1 MAILI
6 PRRKFSM
13 WGREFSQ
20 AMAGSL
26 IDQRGP
32 IYTCRMRICSLL
44 PSATEIVYALGL
56 GDQLVGVSHAC
67 DYPEIARV
75 KPVVSQSVQQI
86 THLTSEEID
95 AIVRQARANSNPLYW
110 IDGDLL
116 QELKPDLIITQE
128 ICEVCAIDSG
138 SVFETVAKVLDY
150 QPDILT
156 IRPNFVV
163 DILQNVRNIATV
175 AKVPERGEELADSLQ
190 ERIQTVVDAVSCQ
203 EAHPRVL
210 CLDWLDPLRN
220 TGQWVPELVAIA
232 GGDDQLAEAG
242 GRSRELTWKEVVD
255 YAPEYLMVMPCA
267 FDPERVRQETSGKL
281 TGLEGWSG
289 LPAVQMDQVFL
300 FDGRI
305 PTRHGPRVVDVL
317 ESLAEAMHPQIFN
330 GISLDGV
337 MVKARS

>member
-1 MAILI
+1 M
-6 PRRKFSM
+6 
-13 WGREFSQ
+13 
-20 AMAGSL
+20 
-26 IDQRGP
+26 
-32 IYTCRMRICSLL
+32 
-44 PSATEIVYALGL
+44 
-56 GDQLVGVSHAC
+56 VGVSHAC
-67 DYPEIARV
+67 DYPEIARA
-75 KPVVSQSVQQI
+75 KPVVSQSVRRI

-95 AIVRQARANSNPLYW
+95 SIVRQAKANSNPLYW

-138 SVFETVAKVLDY
+138 SVFETAAKVLDY

-175 AKVPERGEELADSLQ
+175 AKVPERGRELSDSLQ

-203 EAHPRVL
+203 EDHPRVL

-220 TGQWVPELVAIA
+220 TGQWVPELVATA
-232 GGDDQLAEAG
+232 GGDEQLAEAG

-267 FDPERVRQETSGKL
+267 FDLERVRQETSEKL
-281 TGLEGWSG
+281 TGLEGWSA
-289 LPAVQMDQVFL
+289 LPAVQMGQVFL

-317 ESLAEAMHPQIFN
+317 ENLAEAMHPQIFN

-337 MVKARS
+337 IAKTWS